1 MPTFTLR
8 EWETLP
14 HGEGDGCIPEHFAER
29 LAALARVSTFAGRGG
44 GGVLEDRRHELRA
57 RGVVGVLATDGCS
70 LEILP
75 KIDVEGQ
82 GGEARKNAAIRK
94 RLVHMLAVALD
105 LKIETGQITEL
116 DWQREMNRPGF
127 TGDDLVR

>member
-1 MPTFTLR
+1 MASSASTSGFILAKGS
-8 EWETLP
+8 LP
-14 HGEGDGCIPEHFAER
+14 
-29 LAALARVSTFAGRGG
+29 
-44 GGVLEDRRHELRA
+44 
-57 RGVVGVLATDGCS
+57 
-70 LEILP
+70 
-75 KIDVEGQ
+75 